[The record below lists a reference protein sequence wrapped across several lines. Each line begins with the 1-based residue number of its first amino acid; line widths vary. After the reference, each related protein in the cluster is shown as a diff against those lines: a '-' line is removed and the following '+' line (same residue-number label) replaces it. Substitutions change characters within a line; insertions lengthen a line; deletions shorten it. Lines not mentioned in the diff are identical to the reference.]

1 MLINNMAQK
10 MNYDNV
16 DDVIQRLQ
24 ELKDTYGSKD
34 VRIASIGNISY
45 IEYHNGNIII
55 S

>member
-1 MLINNMAQK
+1 MTQK

-45 IEYHNGNIII
+45 IEYNNGDIII